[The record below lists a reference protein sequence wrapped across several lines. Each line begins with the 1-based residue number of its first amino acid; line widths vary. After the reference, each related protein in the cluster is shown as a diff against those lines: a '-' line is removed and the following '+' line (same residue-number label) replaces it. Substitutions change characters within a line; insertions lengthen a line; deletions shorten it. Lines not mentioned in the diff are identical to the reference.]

1 MSEKTQTKIMT
12 PTAKKLTELR
22 NESAQLSM
30 KLVGLLGNKADLD
43 GNIELTQRRL
53 RDVNAVLEGYGLAQ
67 QEASELKMIADASD
81 T

>member
-1 MSEKTQTKIMT
+1 
-12 PTAKKLTELR
+12 
-22 NESAQLSM
+22 M